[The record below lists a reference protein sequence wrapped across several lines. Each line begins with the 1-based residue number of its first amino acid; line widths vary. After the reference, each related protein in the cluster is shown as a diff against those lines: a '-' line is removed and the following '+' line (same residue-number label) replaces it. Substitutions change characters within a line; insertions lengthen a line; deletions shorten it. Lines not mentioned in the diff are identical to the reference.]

1 MKRRVVRVGPSAVLL
16 DVAPERVPAWYAWLL
31 ARRDAGEFAA
41 LDVVP
46 AARTVLLDRVD
57 EPERL
62 VRLLRGCPPPPD
74 VDEHTG
80 GLVTVPTVYD
90 GEDLDDVAERWG
102 MSREAAVRRHTGIE
116 FRAAFCGFAPGF
128 AYLTGLPAELHV
140 PRRDEPRTRVP
151 AGSVAL
157 AGEYAAVYPAASPGG
172 WRLIGRT
179 SLTLFDLDGTPPA
192 TLTPGTR
199 VRFAAVS
206 S

>member
-1 MKRRVVRVGPSAVLL
+1 MERRVVRVGRSAVLL
-16 DVAPERVPAWYAWLL
+16 DVAAARVPAWYAWLL

-41 LDVVP
+41 VDVVP
-46 AARTVLLDRVD
+46 AARTVLLDRVGD
-57 EPERL
+57 PDAL
-62 VRLLRGCPPPPD
+62 VRLLRECPAPPD
-74 VDEHTG
+74 VDAHTG
-80 GLVTVPTVYD
+80 ELVTVPTVYD
-90 GEDLDDVAERWG
+90 GADLDDVAERWS

-128 AYLTGLPAELHV
+128 AYLTGLPADLHV
-140 PRRDEPRTRVP
+140 PRRDEPRTKVP

-179 SLTLFDLDGTPPA
+179 ALTLFDLDRSPPA

-199 VRFAAVS
+199 VRFEAIRG
-206 S
+206 